1 MPLGNFGTVYG
12 NNRNARQIY
21 KTELFDAVESDNI
34 NNVKKVL
41 QEITVLKL
49 DLIDAED
56 GIRNQVALD
65 TASANGNLDI
75 VKALV
80 EAGANINAT
89 DIDNISPLGYAAT
102 NGHSDIV
109 IYLSSLR
116 ELNPNIVRTGK
127 YADETP
133 LMYAAWKCNKEA
145 VEALIKKGANVNAT
159 KRVDG
164 FKPIL
169 YAIYNV
175 NGKQEADDIIK
186 LLIDNN
192 ANMINFHA
200 QYASE
205 YPSQS
210 TKSTKSR
217 KSKSRKS
224 RKSKSRKSRKS
235 R

>member
-12 NNRNARQIY
+12 NHRNARKIY
-21 KTELFDAVESDNI
+21 RNALFDAVESNNI
-34 NNVKKVL
+34 DNVKKVL
-41 QEITVLKL
+41 EDISVLKL
-49 DLIDAED
+49 DIINAEES
-56 GIRNQVALD
+56 IRNKVALHI
-65 TASANGNLDI
+65 ASHNGYLDI

-80 EAGANINAT
+80 EAGANVNAT
-89 DIDNISPLGYAAT
+89 DIENVSPLGYATT
-102 NGHSDIV
+102 NGHSDVV
-109 IYLSSLR
+109 IYLCSLPNI
-116 ELNPNIVRTGK
+116 NPNIVRTGK

-133 LMYAAWKCNKEA
+133 LMHAAWKCNKEA
-145 VEALIKKGANVNAT
+145 VEALIQKGADVNAT

-164 FKPIL
+164 FKPVL

-186 LLIDNN
+186 ILIDNN
-192 ANMINFHA
+192 ANIVNFHA
-200 QYASE
+200 QYASK

-210 TKSTKSR
+210 TNSRKSR
-217 KSKSRKS
+217 KSKS

>member
-1 MPLGNFGTVYG
+1 MPKPSGKFGTVYG
-12 NNRNARQIY
+12 NNRNTRQIY

-34 NNVKKVL
+34 NNVKKIL
-41 QEITVLKL
+41 EAITVLKL

-56 GIRNQVALD
+56 TIRNNVALD
-65 TASANGNLDI
+65 IACANGNLDI

-80 EAGANINAT
+80 EAGANVNAT

-102 NGHSDIV
+102 NGHSDVV
-109 IYLSSLR
+109 IYLCSLS
-116 ELNPNIVRTGK
+116 ELNPNIIRTGQ

-145 VEALIKKGANVNAT
+145 VEALIKKGADVNAT
-159 KRVDG
+159 KDVDG
-164 FKPIL
+164 FKPVL

-175 NGKQEADDIIK
+175 NGKEEADKIIM
-186 LLIDNN
+186 LLFKNK
-192 ANMINFHA
+192 ANVDGFDA
-200 QYASE
+200 QYASV

-210 TKSTKSR
+210 TNFRKSR
-217 KSKSRKS
+217 KT